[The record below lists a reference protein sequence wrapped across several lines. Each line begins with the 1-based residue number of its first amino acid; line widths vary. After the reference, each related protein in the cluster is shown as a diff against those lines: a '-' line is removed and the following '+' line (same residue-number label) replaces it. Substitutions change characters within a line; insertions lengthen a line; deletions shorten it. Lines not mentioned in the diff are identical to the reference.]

1 MRLLNVDTRQLEEF
15 FGDTIPPYAIL
26 SHTWGKEEVTLQ
38 DLSRGGHQ
46 QKQGYAKIEGCC
58 QQAIKDG
65 YLWVWVD
72 TCCIDKTSSA
82 ELSEAINSMFRWYEN
97 SEVCYAYLQDVPS
110 GTDIYKQDSAFR
122 KSRWFTRGWTLQEL
136 LAPRLIHFYD
146 SSWMLISQIY
156 AKGYINFTQGEIVA
170 LLSEITLIEGI
181 YLNLHWFPKSNS
193 AAQIFSWMA
202 RRSTTRVEDEAYC
215 LLGLLDINMPLL
227 YGEGEKAFVRL
238 QEAILSASDDISLL
252 GWGWNSPS
260 AHIGSLLAKSPAAF
274 FGYPREVVMWQD
286 GQVRRKHTTVTGLG
300 LHIELRMFLIDDWD
314 QLWMGVIAEDQTRRS
329 YSGIGIVIKRQRGN
343 RYVRANGCPPILI
356 GKRNFYGRFHRSIR
370 WKQIYIAQEPDWT
383 TPWWVPARSIW
394 GKFLRVAVDKTTKLA
409 VTISASEIAG
419 YTLSSLWPPM
429 GDSEHFGSYIFCV
442 GPRNRLFYT
451 TFSNKKQDRF
461 AVRIEIEWG
470 RYMPKA
476 VKLAFC
482 VITGQYTRTALEHCC
497 GAKIGYT
504 VPQFAGDMQW
514 KPYLTA
520 KNTVTNEGGY
530 LYSVSKADAFLG
542 EIISC
547 ELVWKEGPCS
557 QEGST
562 EASQPGGS

>member
-1 MRLLNVDTRQLEEF
+1 MRLLNVNTRQLEEF

-38 DLSRGGHQ
+38 DLSREGHQ

-58 QQAIKDG
+58 QQAIKDD
-65 YLWVWVD
+65 LSWVWVD

-82 ELSEAINSMFRWYEN
+82 ELSEAINSMFRWYKN
-97 SEVCYAYLQDVPS
+97 SKVCYAYLQDVPTGS
-110 GTDIYKQDSAFR
+110 DIYEQGSAFR

-136 LAPRLIHFYD
+136 IAPRTKQFYD
-146 SSWMLISQIY
+146 RSWMLISQIRRKY
-156 AKGYINFTQGEIVA
+156 DDLTENKMVT
-170 LLSEITLIEGI
+170 LLSEITSIEI
-181 YLNLHWFPKSNS
+181 TNLSYHWSPKFPS
-193 AAQIFSWMA
+193 AAHIFSWMA

-260 AHIGSLLAKSPAAF
+260 AHIRSLLAKSPAAF
-274 FGYPREVVMWQD
+274 FGYPRENMRWRNRQI
-286 GQVRRKHTTVTGLG
+286 RKKHTTVTGLG

-314 QLWMGVIAEDQTRRS
+314 QLWVGIIEEDQSRRS
-329 YSGIGIVIKRQRGN
+329 SPGIGIVIKRQRGN
-343 RYVRANGCPPILI
+343 RFVRANGCPPILV

-370 WKQIYIAQEPDWT
+370 WKQIYIAQEPDRM
-383 TPWWVPARSIW
+383 TPWGVSARSIW
-394 GKFLRVAVDKTTKLA
+394 GKFLRLAEHKTPQLA
-409 VTISASEIAG
+409 VVISAREIAG
-419 YTLSSLWPPM
+419 YTLSSLWPPK
-429 GDSEHFGSYIFCV
+429 GDSEHFGSYIYCV

-451 TFSNKKQDRF
+451 IFSNKKQDRF

-470 RYMPKA
+470 KRSPKA

-497 GAKIGYT
+497 RAKIGST
-504 VPQFAGDMQW
+504 VPQFARNMPW
-514 KPYLTA
+514 KPYLA
-520 KNTVTNEGGY
+520 ANNAVTNEGGHFY
-530 LYSVSKADAFLG
+530 ALNAANDDRG
-542 EIISC
+542 EIVYC
-547 ELVWKEGPCS
+547 RLVWKKGPYS
-557 QEGST
+557 QDGSA
-562 EASQPGGS
+562 EVS